1 MKQNQD
7 INCNL
12 HYRFYD
18 IVHIFVSQF
27 FLKKWPAKILWDFLS
42 FFFPK
47 QWHRLIL
54 SWSGNLI
61 QLWHHIRMHGARC
74 ALPNKAVLHQNEVL
88 KNISAVNCQE
98 IWDLEINGKIYSL
111 LNFLERLLLYLL
123 VPIPRDLAGIWE
135 WMETFNP
142 FLEICL

>member
-1 MKQNQD
+1 
-7 INCNL
+7 
-12 HYRFYD
+12 
-18 IVHIFVSQF
+18 
-27 FLKKWPAKILWDFLS
+27 
-42 FFFPK
+42 
-47 QWHRLIL
+47 
-54 SWSGNLI
+54 
-61 QLWHHIRMHGARC
+61 MHGARC
-74 ALPNKAVLHQNEVL
+74 ALPNKAVQHQNEVL

-142 FLEICL
+142 FLEIYL